1 MASEVSIC
9 NRALQILGADPITAL
24 SESNDRSRAL
34 TIAYSAV
41 RDAEL
46 ERRNWRFAIK
56 RDSLAALADTPI
68 ADYAYQYQVPND
80 FLRLIHGG
88 DLVPYP
94 NTSDYR
100 GSSDALWSREGD
112 RILTDLGAP
121 LSIRYIAKITD
132 VSMYS
137 PSFCE
142 ALAAR
147 IAVEIAER
155 LTQSS
160 SKKADAMAAYK
171 QAIREATKS
180 NAFDQAPESIGDGSW
195 VTARLE

>member
-9 NRALQILGADPITAL
+9 NRALQILGEDSITAL
-24 SESNDRSRAL
+24 SESSNRARAL
-34 TIAYSAV
+34 TIAYEAV

-56 RDSLAALADTPI
+56 RDSLAALSDEPI
-68 ADYAYQYQVPND
+68 DDYAYQYQVPND

-94 NTSDYR
+94 NTDDYR
-100 GSSDALWSREGD
+100 SSSDALWSREGD
-112 RILTDLGAP
+112 KILTDMAAP

-132 VSMYS
+132 VSLYS
-137 PSFCE
+137 PAFRE

-147 IAVEIAER
+147 IAVEICER
-155 LTQSS
+155 ITQSS

-180 NAFDQAPESIGDGSW
+180 NAFDLAPESIGDGSW
-195 VTARLE
+195 VTARLG